1 MLMWYE
7 CFHLNF
13 PSATLCLKTFLL
25 FYSSVDQSMFEN
37 CNAAEQPKLNFRQAG
52 STLSPAA
59 SIDTSAG
66 SKTGG
71 SQHLKNALNLG
82 KAMGAKVNDLLRRKD
97 PSTLGDIGVTE
108 VNKNVE
114 PVWSS
119 LAEMGHTTARN
130 RYRFHSHSCKHQW
143 PQYGHYIQLT
153 SRLE

>member
-1 MLMWYE
+1 
-7 CFHLNF
+7 
-13 PSATLCLKTFLL
+13 
-25 FYSSVDQSMFEN
+25 MFEN

-97 PSTLGDIGVTE
+97 PNSLGDIGVTE

-119 LAEMGHTTARN
+119 LAEMGHSAARN
-130 RYRFHSHSCKHQW
+130 
-143 PQYGHYIQLT
+143 
-153 SRLE
+153 